1 MRKNII
7 VGLVATSL
15 MLGACSRGGD
25 PREQFTEGPTVT
37 AAPTTT
43 RTPQGGP
50 TGPMPTVREAPEI
63 PAGVAEDA
71 AAATAQTFLEQW
83 VQFTPGALDPKE
95 QWFSTWEHM
104 VTREFRNQMRVQ
116 ADGMWSWTWN
126 TEQKACCVAFPAPA
140 EAHVGDE
147 QAVAKVTLTRWVL
160 PLFATAGEMETIT
173 RENTPEKKTYL
184 VWLDLEDEGF
194 LVTGVDEIPEDA
206 PLPEVR

>member
-1 MRKNII
+1 MRKKII

-15 MLGACSRGGD
+15 MLGACSQGD
-25 PREQFTEGPTVT
+25 GPQEQPTEGPTVT
-37 AAPTTT
+37 AAPTST

-50 TGPMPTVREAPEI
+50 TEAMTTVREAPEI
-63 PAGVAEDA
+63 PTGVNDAA

-83 VQFTPGALDPKE
+83 VQFSPGGFDPKE
-95 QWFSTWEHM
+95 QWFSTWDHL
-104 VTREFRNQMRVQ
+104 VAREFRNEMRVQ

-126 TEQKACCVAFPAPA
+126 TEQKACCVAFPTPA
-140 EAHVGDE
+140 EAHVGDD

-173 RENTPEKKTYL
+173 QENSPEKKTYL
-184 VWLDLEDEGF
+184 VWMDVEDEGF
-194 LVTGVDEIPEDA
+194 IVAGADEIAEDA